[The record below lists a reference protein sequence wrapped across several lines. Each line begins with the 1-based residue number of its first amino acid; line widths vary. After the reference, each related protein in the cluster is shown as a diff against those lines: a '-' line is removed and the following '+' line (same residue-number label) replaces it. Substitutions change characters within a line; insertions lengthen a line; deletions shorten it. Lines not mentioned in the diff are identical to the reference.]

1 MNSIKIFSIKDVI
14 FIVKLM
20 LQNFNITIPAQYLP
34 IIENDIKD
42 YALQVYIK
50 KIKEDDSLSTNVM
63 V

>member
-1 MNSIKIFSIKDVI
+1 MNNIKIFSIKDVI

-20 LQNFNITIPAQYLP
+20 LQNFNITIPVQYLP

-42 YALQVYIK
+42 YALQVYTK
-50 KIKEDDSLSTNVM
+50 KIKEDSLSTNVM

>member
-1 MNSIKIFSIKDVI
+1 MNNIKIFSIKDVI

-20 LQNFNITIPAQYLP
+20 LQNFNITIPAQYLS

-42 YALQVYIK
+42 YALQVYTK
-50 KIKEDDSLSTNVM
+50 KIKEDSLSINVM